1 MTEEQMFELALQ
13 ASLNDSKKRPA
24 QTGSNVSEFDLV
36 QKAKE
41 ASERDDKLRKAKIDM
56 SEEDM
61 LKRAMDESNMQVK
74 REKLTDEELL
84 MGVMAASRET
94 ELERMERAK
103 KERMNLLNEGK
114 NELRAKQIYHDY
126 EEKIQ
131 VQKTEEAQRFEQI
144 EMDRLKAIAEK
155 AEYENQ

>member
-1 MTEEQMFELALQ
+1 
-13 ASLNDSKKRPA
+13 
-24 QTGSNVSEFDLV
+24 
-36 QKAKE
+36 
-41 ASERDDKLRKAKIDM
+41 M

-131 VQKTEEAQRFEQI
+131 V
-144 EMDRLKAIAEK
+144 
-155 AEYENQ
+155 